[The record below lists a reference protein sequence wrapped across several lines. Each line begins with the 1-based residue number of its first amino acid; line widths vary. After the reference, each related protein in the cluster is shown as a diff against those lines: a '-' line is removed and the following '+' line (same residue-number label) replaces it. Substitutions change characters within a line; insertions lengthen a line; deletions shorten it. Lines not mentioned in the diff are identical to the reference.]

1 LTQAHEPFHIEGI
14 LMNDKSST
22 RKIGRDGPA
31 VFPIGLGCMGMSEF
45 YGESNDVESLA
56 TLEAAFAQG
65 VTFYDTADMY
75 GSGHNETL
83 LAKFIRGKREELTIA
98 TKFGIVRK
106 PGEYARTIDN
116 SPAYI
121 RKACE
126 ASLTRLGLD
135 VIDLYYAHRVTHDTA
150 LEDSIGAMGE
160 LVKAGKVRAIGL
172 SEVSAQTL
180 RKAHAIHPISA
191 VQSEYSLWAREPQAQ
206 VLPACREL
214 GVTFV
219 PYSPLG
225 RGFLTGA
232 LKVAQDGKDFRQHLP
247 RFQGE
252 NLQKNE
258 LIVKMV
264 KELAAQKGCT
274 PAQLALAWLLAQGKD
289 IVPIPGTRHIKYLSE
304 NLAALNVSLSAA
316 ELERINLAFPLG
328 AAAGQ
333 RYTEEGMK
341 ALNA

>member
-1 LTQAHEPFHIEGI
+1 
-14 LMNDKSST
+14 
-22 RKIGRDGPA
+22 
-31 VFPIGLGCMGMSEF
+31 
-45 YGESNDVESLA
+45 
-56 TLEAAFAQG
+56 
-65 VTFYDTADMY
+65 
-75 GSGHNETL
+75 L
-83 LAKFIRGKREELTIA
+83 LAKFIRGKRDKLIVA

-106 PGEYARTIDN
+106 PGEYTRTIDN

-126 ASLTRLGLD
+126 ASLTRLGVD
-135 VIDLYYAHRVTHDTA
+135 VIDLYYAHRISHDTA

-232 LKVAQDGKDFRQHLP
+232 LRVAQDGKDFRQHLP

-264 KELAAQKGCT
+264 KELAAHKGCT

-289 IVPIPGTRHIKYLSE
+289 IVPIPGTRRIKYLSE
-304 NLAALNVSLSAA
+304 NIAALNVSLSAA
-316 ELERINLAFPLG
+316 ELQRINLAFPLG

-333 RYTEEGMK
+333 RYTDEGMK

>member
-1 LTQAHEPFHIEGI
+1 MSNQDMF
-14 LMNDKSST
+14 
-22 RKIGRDGPA
+22 RKIGSNGLA
-31 VFPIGLGCMGMSEF
+31 VFPVGLGCMGMSEF
-45 YGESNDVESLA
+45 YGKTDDTESLA
-56 TLEAAFAQG
+56 TLEAAFEQG

-75 GSGHNETL
+75 GFGHNEEL
-83 LAKFIRGKREELTIA
+83 LAKFIRGKRGQLTLA

-126 ASLTRLGLD
+126 ASLTRLGVD
-135 VIDLYYAHRVTHDTA
+135 VIDLYYAHRISHDVP
-150 LEDSIGAMGE
+150 LEESIGALGD
-160 LVKAGKVRAIGL
+160 LVTQGKVRAIGL

-180 RKAHAIHPISA
+180 RKAHAIHPVSA
-191 VQSEYSLWAREPQAQ
+191 VQTEYSLWSRDPELE

-232 LKVAQDGKDFRQHLP
+232 FQLSQDPTDFRKHLP

-252 NLQKNE
+252 NGDKNAS
-258 LIVKMV
+258 IVDAV
-264 KELAAQKGCT
+264 KQMAGEKGCT
-274 PAQLALAWLLAQGKD
+274 PAQLALAWLLAQGED
-289 IVPIPGTRHIKYLSE
+289 IVPIPGTRRIKYLTE
-304 NLAALNVSLSAA
+304 NIGAANVSLSAD
-316 ELERINLAFPLG
+316 ELQRIDTALPAG
-328 AAAGQ
+328 MAAGQ
-333 RYTEEGMK
+333 RYPDEGMK
-341 ALNA
+341 GLNA